1 MATAFTALALFA
13 LARSPMNSLPAQIT
27 GLLQTYVSV
36 QRLEQFF
43 GESEV
48 PDWVS
53 SLREC
58 DATVTNITAI
68 EDGTFVYSPPPTSTS
83 TTPTTPQVETVIAP
97 VVEAEAPFQLSE
109 INVEFPQGKLSLIVG
124 PTASGKTT
132 LCLALLGGKL
142 IVLCRFSNSC

>member
-1 MATAFTALALFA
+1 VATAFTALALFA

-68 EDGTFVYSPPPTSTS
+68 EDGTFVYSPPETPTS
-83 TTPTTPQVETVIAP
+83 TTPTTPQVETV
-97 VVEAEAPFQLSE
+97 VEVEAPFQLSE